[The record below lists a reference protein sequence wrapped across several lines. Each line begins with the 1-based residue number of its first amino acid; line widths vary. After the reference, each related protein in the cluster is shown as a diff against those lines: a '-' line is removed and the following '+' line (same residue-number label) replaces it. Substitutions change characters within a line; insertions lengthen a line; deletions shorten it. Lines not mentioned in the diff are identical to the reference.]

1 MPGLFIVF
9 EGGEGA
15 GKTTQAELLYARVQ
29 QQGCAVRLLSEPGTT
44 LLGGYLR
51 AYLKSKRPLTRE
63 AELLLFEAARAQ
75 LVSEIIRPE
84 LAQGAVIICDRF
96 TASTVAY
103 QGYGRGLDPAV
114 AEEFNGFATG
124 GLQPDL
130 TFLLDIDP
138 ADGLGRVGGLQLP
151 LLAEEDEDG
160 PPPPSRFDGPET
172 RRFEDQ
178 PLLFHHRVRQGYLK
192 QAAARPDNRPA
203 AHPNKLSAPTSEP
216 SAAHP
221 DNPSAPGNEAAAH
234 YNGETSGPIAASAA
248 PASEPSGGN
257 NRWAV
262 IDGKQTIDEIEQQ
275 IWAAVAPLLPQPPA
289 HSIQQPAAAIPVETA
304 LLQ

>member
-1 MPGLFIVF
+1 MPGRFIVF

-15 GKTTQAELLYARVQ
+15 GKTTQAELLYARLQ
-29 QQGCAVRLLSEPGTT
+29 QQGYAVRLLSEPGTT

-51 AYLKSKRPLTRE
+51 DYLKSKRPLTRE

-103 QGYGRGLDPAV
+103 QGYGRGIAPAV
-114 AEEFNGFATG
+114 AEEFNQFATG

-130 TFLLDIDP
+130 IFLLDIDP
-138 ADGLGRVGGLQLP
+138 TEGLGRVGGLQLP
-151 LLAEEDEDG
+151 LLANDGDDG
-160 PPPPSRFDGPET
+160 PPAPSRFDGPET

-192 QAAARPDNRPA
+192 LAAANPDDDR
-203 AHPNKLSAPTSEP
+203 H
-216 SAAHP
+216 
-221 DNPSAPGNEAAAH
+221 
-234 YNGETSGPIAASAA
+234 
-248 PASEPSGGN
+248 
-257 NRWAV
+257 RWAV
-262 IDGKQTIDEIEQQ
+262 IDGNQSIAEIEQQ

-289 HSIQQPAAAIPVETA
+289 HPIPPLSPQPAAAIALETA
-304 LLQ
+304 PPQ

>member
-29 QQGCAVRLLSEPGTT
+29 QQGYAVRLLSEPGTT
-44 LLGGYLR
+44 QLGGYLR
-51 AYLKSKRPLTRE
+51 GYLKSKRPLTRE

-75 LVSEIIRPE
+75 LVSEILRPE

-151 LLAEEDEDG
+151 LLSNEAEDG

-192 QAAARPDNRPA
+192 QAAAANEPAA
-203 AHPNKLSAPTSEP
+203 AHPGKQPAAAASEP
-216 SAAHP
+216 AAAHP
-221 DNPSAPGNEAAAH
+221 GKQPAAANP
-234 YNGETSGPIAASAA
+234 NGEIPGCIAESAA
-248 PASEPSGGN
+248 GSYGASPIGS
-257 NRWAV
+257 NRWEI
-262 IDGKQTIDEIEQQ
+262 IDGKQTIAEIEQQ
-275 IWAAVAPLLPQPPA
+275 IWEAVAPLLPQPPA
-289 HSIQQPAAAIPVETA
+289 HPIQHPAAAIAMETA
-304 LLQ
+304 LPQ

>member
-1 MPGLFIVF
+1 MPGRFIVF

-15 GKTTQAELLYARVQ
+15 GKTTQAELLYARLQ
-29 QQGCAVRLLSEPGTT
+29 QQGYAVRLLSEPGTT

-51 AYLKSKRPLTRE
+51 DYLKSKRPLTRE

-103 QGYGRGLDPAV
+103 QGYGRGIAPAV
-114 AEEFNGFATG
+114 AEEFNEFATG

-138 ADGLGRVGGLQLP
+138 TEGLGRVGGLQLP
-151 LLAEEDEDG
+151 LLANDGDDG
-160 PPPPSRFDGPET
+160 PPAPSRFDGPET

-192 QAAARPDNRPA
+192 LAAALPDDDR
-203 AHPNKLSAPTSEP
+203 
-216 SAAHP
+216 
-221 DNPSAPGNEAAAH
+221 
-234 YNGETSGPIAASAA
+234 
-248 PASEPSGGN
+248 

-262 IDGKQTIDEIEQQ
+262 IDGNQSITEIEQQ
-275 IWAAVAPLLPQPPA
+275 IWAAVIPLLPHPPA
-289 HSIQQPAAAIPVETA
+289 AHPIPQPSPQPAAAIAALETA
-304 LLQ
+304 PPP

>member
-1 MPGLFIVF
+1 MPGRFIVF

-15 GKTTQAELLYARVQ
+15 GKTTQAELLYARLQ
-29 QQGCAVRLLSEPGTT
+29 QQGYAVRLLSEPGTT
-44 LLGGYLR
+44 QLGGYLR
-51 AYLKSKRPLTRE
+51 DYLKSKRPLTRE

-103 QGYGRGLDPAV
+103 QGYGRGIAPAV
-114 AEEFNGFATG
+114 AEEFNEFATG

-138 ADGLGRVGGLQLP
+138 TEGLGRVGGLQLP
-151 LLAEEDEDG
+151 LLANDGDDG
-160 PPPPSRFDGPET
+160 PPAPSRFDGPET

-192 QAAARPDNRPA
+192 LAAAASPD
-203 AHPNKLSAPTSEP
+203 SE
-216 SAAHP
+216 S
-221 DNPSAPGNEAAAH
+221 SGGPG
-234 YNGETSGPIAASAA
+234 ASAA
-248 PASEPSGGN
+248 APGVRH
-257 NRWAV
+257 RWAV
-262 IDGKQTIDEIEQQ
+262 IDGKQSIAEVEQQ
-275 IWAAVAPLLPQPPA
+275 IWAAVAPLLPHPPA
-289 HSIQQPAAAIPVETA
+289 AHPIPQPSPQPAAALALETA
-304 LLQ
+304 PPQ